1 MRPDSFLLGE
11 VARWL
16 IVLPLA
22 TSSLRRR
29 TFRSEAPPWNIQTER
44 RTGSILSKLIAA

>member
-1 MRPDSFLLGE
+1 MFRLGD

-29 TFRSEAPPWNIQTER
+29 TFPTEAPPWNIQTER
-44 RTGSILSKLIAA
+44 RTGCVLAELIAA